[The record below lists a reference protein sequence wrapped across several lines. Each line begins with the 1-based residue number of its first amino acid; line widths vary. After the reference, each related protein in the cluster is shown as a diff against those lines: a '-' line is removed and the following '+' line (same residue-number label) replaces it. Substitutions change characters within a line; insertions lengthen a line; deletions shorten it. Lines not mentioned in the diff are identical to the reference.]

1 MLLLGLDPRNDASA
15 WIVVVVIDCSTIFDV
30 FEIAISGKVAIISIY
45 ASIAHIRPW
54 VGVVG
59 VPAADL
65 NVGGGRVDAR
75 LEKIISQ
82 FIIYSKLINN
92 NTHYRV

>member
-1 MLLLGLDPRNDASA
+1 MLLLGLLGLDPGNDASA
-15 WIVVVVIDCSTIFDV
+15 WIVVVVTDCSGTIFDV
-30 FEIAISGKVAIISIY
+30 FEIAISGKVAIISISV
-45 ASIAHIRPW
+45 SIAHIRPW

-75 LEKIISQ
+75 LEKIISH
-82 FIIYSKLINN
+82 FVIYSKK
-92 NTHYRV
+92 